1 MEAIQ
6 LPEGFRPLVK
16 KCLCRCIRPFPPYGR
31 PINRPFPPY
40 GIIPAVK
47 DVRIPLRKSHVSV
60 NILNSMAEITYSQE
74 YFNEENNPVE
84 IKYNFP
90 SDYEYAVTQIAAKI
104 DDKEIKT
111 EIMEKKEA
119 AEKYD
124 DAIASGNTGIMA
136 KIDEKLPDVIDLAIG
151 QLQPGKTV
159 LIELKIVTQLKAVSK
174 RFYNF
179 VFPMHFI
186 PKYGGSSVK
195 V

>member
-1 MEAIQ
+1 
-6 LPEGFRPLVK
+6 
-16 KCLCRCIRPFPPYGR
+16 
-31 PINRPFPPY
+31 
-40 GIIPAVK
+40 
-47 DVRIPLRKSHVSV
+47 
-60 NILNSMAEITYSQE
+60 MAEITYSQE

-159 LIELKIVTQLKAVSK
+159 LIEIKIVTQLKAVSK

-195 V
+195 VEGSKIPGQFSMDVKIEAARPIDNIHTNIDFDVTEPSNEEKTYTLTMADKHDQKA